1 MTSSQSQASAINPA
15 DAEPYIG
22 LRPFREN
29 EQDRF
34 FGRDSEISILLDK
47 IRANRLTLLLAGSG
61 VGKSSLLRAG
71 IIPVLGNDEGA
82 ELIYHR
88 DWAVLPGQALKQR
101 ISEHFSRKYHLA
113 DLGDRLNPLSIKDVL
128 RACTIFSTGQQI
140 LILDQFEEFFNYQR
154 FQPEFQPFIQEL
166 SAAVLDRSL
175 AASFVFSMREDFALE
190 LNSFKKTLPGIFD
203 NYFRLEKLTR
213 DQARLAIEEPLKAT
227 GYCFAPK
234 TENKE
239 ALLDQVLDDLA
250 KREQE
255 RQFGVQDVMRL
266 KELPLLVEPPHL
278 QIVCRELW
286 QRHRDDKAKQITHA
300 AYEKA
305 GRTAGILN
313 SYFLGKIDLFG
324 KKEQALASAAFDH
337 LVGTRAIKI
346 AHPLERLAE
355 LARADEKELQP
366 VLDRLQDYAI
376 LRRQMRGDQFWYEL
390 YHDIFSGSID
400 HWNREFKSRQQ
411 IKRFA
416 WRSFTVLIFGG
427 FLFAV
432 NNFRE
437 NYYDRYLQLSQKKN
451 ISDRIEVHQGRLRGW
466 DFFHQRKFLYE
477 TPFLHQD
484 IEADSSIKSLL
495 EIK

>member
-1 MTSSQSQASAINPA
+1 
-15 DAEPYIG
+15 
-22 LRPFREN
+22 
-29 EQDRF
+29 
-34 FGRDSEISILLDK
+34 
-47 IRANRLTLLLAGSG
+47 
-61 VGKSSLLRAG
+61 
-71 IIPVLGNDEGA
+71 
-82 ELIYHR
+82 
-88 DWAVLPGQALKQR
+88 
-101 ISEHFSRKYHLA
+101 
-113 DLGDRLNPLSIKDVL
+113 
-128 RACTIFSTGQQI
+128 
-140 LILDQFEEFFNYQR
+140 R

-175 AASFVFSMREDFALE
+175 TASFVFSMREDFALE

-234 TENKE
+234 TEDKE

-255 RQFGVQDVMRL
+255 RQFGVQDLMRL

-286 QRHRDDKAKQITHA
+286 QRHRDDKAKQLTHA

-313 SYFLGKIDLFG
+313 SYFLGKIGLFS

-376 LRRQMRGDQFWYEL
+376 LRRQMRGEQFWYEL
-390 YHDIFSGSID
+390 YHDIFSESID
-400 HWNREFKSRQQ
+400 HWNREFKNRQR
-411 IKRFA
+411 IRRIALRAIVVLVAGIFFGVGNN
-416 WRSFTVLIFGG
+416 WRV
-427 FLFAV
+427 
-432 NNFRE
+432 
-437 NYYDRYLQLSQKKN
+437 NYYGRYVQ
-451 ISDRIEVHQGRLRGW
+451 ISPKSTFSDQVEVYQGTLNGW
-466 DFFHQRKFLYE
+466 DIFHQRKFLYE
-477 TPFLHQD
+477 MPLLRKN
-484 IEADSSIKSLL
+484 IEADKLFNQLAVAENTHAEQELISRLSSSERFSGYMKDGLYQNGYAFADCILARGNRDDLQKLS
-495 EIK
+495 EKFFIIRSKH